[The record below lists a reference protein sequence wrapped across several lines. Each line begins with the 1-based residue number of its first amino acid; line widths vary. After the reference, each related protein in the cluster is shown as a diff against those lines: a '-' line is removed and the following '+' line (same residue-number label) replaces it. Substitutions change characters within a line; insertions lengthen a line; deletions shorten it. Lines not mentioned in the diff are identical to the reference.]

1 MTQDSLIPTIRWFHQ
16 VLNHPG
22 QARLFAALNQR
33 YYHVQM
39 RHFVTHFNCDTC
51 QRYKLDGA
59 GYGHLAEREV
69 RVMPWTEVAVDLIG
83 PWTIIVGNEEYEFNA
98 LTSIDTTLNLVEM
111 IRIDEKSSQHV
122 CNKFEQSWLSRYPWP
137 ERCIHDNGGEF
148 VGFEFQQLLSVCAIK
163 DVPTTSYNPQANAIC
178 ERMHQTVGNVLRTLL
193 YANPPQNMLQAGELV
208 DSALATASH
217 AMRVNVHLGLR
228 NSPGALAFGRDMF
241 LNVPLIADWF
251 AISQQRE
258 QLVNESLRRQNQ
270 KRHSFDYVQGHRVL
284 KKIHKPTKL
293 GERNEGPYR
302 INQVHANGTLTIQL
316 RPGLFE
322 RINIRRVKPYHT
334 PT

>member
-1 MTQDSLIPTIRWFHQ
+1 
-16 VLNHPG
+16 
-22 QARLFAALNQR
+22 
-33 YYHVQM
+33 
-39 RHFVTHFNCDTC
+39 
-51 QRYKLDGA
+51 
-59 GYGHLAEREV
+59 
-69 RVMPWTEVAVDLIG
+69 
-83 PWTIIVGNEEYEFNA
+83 
-98 LTSIDTTLNLVEM
+98 
-111 IRIDEKSSQHV
+111 
-122 CNKFEQSWLSRYPWP
+122 
-137 ERCIHDNGGEF
+137 
-148 VGFEFQQLLSVCAIK
+148 
-163 DVPTTSYNPQANAIC
+163 
-178 ERMHQTVGNVLRTLL
+178 MHQTVGNVLRTLL

-208 DSALATASH
+208 DSALTTASH

-241 LNVPLIADWF
+241 LNAPLIADWF
-251 AISQQRE
+251 AISQHRE

-270 KRHSFDYVQGHRVL
+270 KRHSFDYIQGQRVL

-293 GERNEGPYR
+293 GEQNEGPFR

>member
-1 MTQDSLIPTIRWFHQ
+1 MLPQQ
-16 VLNHPG
+16 
-22 QARLFAALNQR
+22 
-33 YYHVQM
+33 
-39 RHFVTHFNCDTC
+39 
-51 QRYKLDGA
+51 
-59 GYGHLAEREV
+59 
-69 RVMPWTEVAVDLIG
+69 IG
-83 PWTIIVGNEEYEFNA
+83 PWTIVVGNEEYEFNA

-122 CNKFEQSWLSRYPWP
+122 CNKFEQSWLSQYPWP

-251 AISQQRE
+251 AISQQGE
-258 QLVNESLRRQNQ
+258 QLVNESLRHQNQ
-270 KRHSFDYVQGHRVL
+270 KRHSFDYVQGHYVL
-284 KKIHKPTKL
+284 KKIHKATKL
-293 GERNEGPYR
+293 GEQNEGPYR